1 MTGSCIVDMM
11 NNRRRS
17 HSATRLEIR
26 NRFAPRFSSSIRID
40 ATKLCTQSNECHFV
54 GIDMKRAYIK
64 EGAVQLTALDSL
76 LTSSRYFFLFSDLL
90 LIAKQKAANSYKLK
104 EKIRLDRIW
113 LVSNDCPHSFLI
125 GWPIYNFIAHF
136 ATEDQKQEWEMLLQQ
151 RILRSRAKFS
161 PKFTTIPV
169 SVLID
174 GRTQVMKKKIGMSQ
188 TTNEILRELIN
199 ELAIPMDEEVEL
211 SFDAGNGD
219 GISTLQGPECV
230 FCIVMEHVKNTGYRL
245 SEIQLEKIDAIPLI
259 QCRLVLAS
267 VGNSH
272 SSTSSIVSHFKR
284 VLSRSES
291 RRFFGRPLEGSSPP
305 QPVLTMI
312 DHLMLHGVDIEGLFR
327 KSPKQSTVRMLRAQL
342 DRGSV
347 PDFYQFNPHVTAA
360 LLKEYLREIPGKL
373 LLSGNFELWASAM
386 EQTLDCQKSIRRLL
400 HMLPS
405 AHSALLS
412 KFLQLLRAISNSPQS
427 KMTAQSLAV
436 CVAPSLL
443 DNPKGDSATSWLPD
457 LAEYLIV
464 NAPFLL
470 EPFKDIQLA
479 ISSSVSNDSGLSDVD
494 LCLETSVSNSD
505 SGVIGSP
512 ASSCSLGISQSPKLI
527 YSKWEHRPLQ
537 TSSSGCFVSSVS
549 TEGEEEE
556 IGTEVE
562 QDDDKTP
569 VLSRENSDVQN
580 KVITP
585 MWKWKKSEE
594 QRKIEEKTFSRG
606 PSICSNSSRRNT
618 DENRS
623 TEWKLRREFGTSSP
637 CRRKIEGSPASLHR
651 SGTLEGSP
659 SSNRKSVT
667 FDPESPVLVR
677 KSSTISTG
685 SLHSDSTLQTVVP
698 TDLPESPILLRRGSS
713 KRAERSPIVQ
723 RKTTNSMIDS
733 GIHFASPLPPRRR
746 EVEAQGLNSSLTRRK
761 DLETNSHS
769 PVIRR
774 KESLFSQV
782 RHESFRRQSEN
793 NSSEPGPSSM
803 RDNVTRKYSF
813 PEGKIWYVDEGSAY
827 HYGKES
833 VLLETSQ
840 MPVIASPILR
850 TTNTHNKLLVRRASE
865 RIGNAE
871 TTVSKL
877 FSRQSPPLKSDL
889 KQSSTSAININSIS
903 NKSEVN
909 NPKDITVRSNLEN
922 RNRDSKMEISITS
935 TAEFRHLAVNEVK
948 KAAITNNNRIQP
960 KSPKQSP
967 IKEEV
972 NKYNSTE
979 ATAISVKNDLGPRIS
994 LQQRESIISSN
1005 VRIRKKTRS
1014 ILMEPLEVN
1023 WSVDEIRSKFQK
1035 ASEPPPFLDTIYS
1048 TYSLKQI

>member
-1 MTGSCIVDMM
+1 
-11 NNRRRS
+11 
-17 HSATRLEIR
+17 
-26 NRFAPRFSSSIRID
+26 
-40 ATKLCTQSNECHFV
+40 
-54 GIDMKRAYIK
+54 MKRAYIK

-90 LIAKQKAANSYKLK
+90 LIAKQKATNSYKLK

-136 ATEDQKQEWEMLLQQ
+136 ATEDQKQEWEMLLQR
-151 RILRSRAKFS
+151 RILRSRAKIL
-161 PKFTTIPV
+161 PRFTTIPV

-174 GRTQVMKKKIGMSQ
+174 GRAQVMKKKIGISQ
-188 TTNEILRELIN
+188 TTNEILHELVN
-199 ELAIPMDEEVEL
+199 ELAIPVEEEVEL

-245 SEIQLEKIDAIPLI
+245 SEIQLEKIDALPLI

-267 VGNSH
+267 AGNSH

-386 EQTLDCQKSIRRLL
+386 EQTIDCQKAVRRLL

-405 AHSALLS
+405 SHSALLS
-412 KFLQLLRAISNSPQS
+412 KFLRLLRAIANSPQS

-443 DNPKGDSATSWLPD
+443 DNPKGGSATSWLPD

-470 EPFKDIQLA
+470 EPFKDVQLA

-505 SGVIGSP
+505 SGLIGSP
-512 ASSCSLGISQSPKLI
+512 VSSCSLGVSQSPKLT

-537 TSSSGCFVSSVS
+537 TSSSGYLVSNSTS
-549 TEGEEEE
+549 TEGEEEEE

-562 QDDDKTP
+562 PEDDDKTP

-580 KVITP
+580 KSITP
-585 MWKWKKSEE
+585 VWKWEKDEKK
-594 QRKIEEKTFSRG
+594 KIEEKSFSRGPSICSIEEKSFSRGPSICSTEEKSFSRG

-618 DENRS
+618 IISDENGDKRC
-623 TEWKLRREFGTSSP
+623 TEWKSRREFGTSSP
-637 CRRKIEGSPASLHR
+637 CRRKIEGSPASLRR
-651 SGTLEGSP
+651 SGTLDGSP

-667 FDPESPVLVR
+667 FDPESPVLAR
-677 KSSTISTG
+677 KSSTISTA
-685 SLHSDSTLQTVVP
+685 SLHSDSTLQTSVP

-723 RKTTNSMIDS
+723 RKTATSVIDS

-746 EVEAQGLNSSLTRRK
+746 EVETQGLNSPLARRK
-761 DLETNSHS
+761 DLETSSHS

-774 KESLFSQV
+774 KESLLAQT
-782 RHESFRRQSEN
+782 RRESFRRQSEN
-793 NSSEPGPSSM
+793 SNNEPGPSSV
-803 RDNVTRKYSF
+803 RHNVARKYSF
-813 PEGKIWYVDEGSAY
+813 PEGKIWYVDDASIY
-827 HYGKES
+827 HHHDDEENA
-833 VLLETSQ
+833 LLETKSFQ
-840 MPVIASPILR
+840 MPLIASPILR
-850 TTNTHNKLLVRRASE
+850 TSNTHNKILARRALE
-865 RIGNAE
+865 RIGGAE
-871 TTVSKL
+871 TTASKL
-877 FSRQSPPLKSDL
+877 LSRQSPPHKSDL
-889 KQSSTSAININSIS
+889 KQNNASVIDLNLIS
-903 NKSEVN
+903 NTTDAN
-909 NPKDITVRSNLEN
+909 NSKDTTIRTNPEN
-922 RNRDSKMEISITS
+922 RNHNGKVEVELRYS
-935 TAEFRHLAVNEVK
+935 TANEIRKVVEATNTNRIPSKLPKQSLIQKEVK
-948 KAAITNNNRIQP
+948 KCNNI
-960 KSPKQSP
+960 
-967 IKEEV
+967 EV
-972 NKYNSTE
+972 T
-979 ATAISVKNDLGPRIS
+979 ATHIKNDVGPRVP
-994 LQQRESIISSN
+994 LQQRESTISN
-1005 VRIRKKTRS
+1005 GVRIRKKTRS
-1014 ILMEPLEVN
+1014 ILMESLEVN

-1048 TYSLKQI
+1048 SIH

>member
-1 MTGSCIVDMM
+1 MKFLVPKIFDSSYPFDMY
-11 NNRRRS
+11 
-17 HSATRLEIR
+17 
-26 NRFAPRFSSSIRID
+26 
-40 ATKLCTQSNECHFV
+40 LC
-54 GIDMKRAYIK
+54 R
-64 EGAVQLTALDSL
+64 
-76 LTSSRYFFLFSDLL
+76 
-90 LIAKQKAANSYKLK
+90 AANSYKLK

-136 ATEDQKQEWEMLLQQ
+136 AEVNLVKTYGTEDQKREWEMLLQQ
-151 RILRSRAKFS
+151 RILRSRAKIS
-161 PKFTTIPV
+161 PRFTTIPV

-174 GRTQVMKKKIGMSQ
+174 GRTQVMKKKIGISQ
-188 TTNEILRELIN
+188 TTNEILRELVN
-199 ELAIPMDEEVEL
+199 ELAIPVEEEVEL

-245 SEIQLEKIDAIPLI
+245 SEIQLEKIDALPLI

-267 VGNSH
+267 AGNSY

-386 EQTLDCQKSIRRLL
+386 EQTLDCQKAVLRLL

-405 AHSALLS
+405 AHSALLA
-412 KFLQLLRAISNSPQS
+412 KFLRLLRAIANSPQS

-470 EPFKDIQLA
+470 EPFRDVQLA

-505 SGVIGSP
+505 SGIIGSP
-512 ASSCSLGISQSPKLI
+512 VSSCSLGVSQSPKLT

-537 TSSSGCFVSSVS
+537 TSSSGYFVSGSIS
-549 TEGEEEE
+549 TEGEEEEE

-562 QDDDKTP
+562 PEDDDKTP

-580 KVITP
+580 KSTTP
-585 MWKWKKSEE
+585 VWKWRRSEE
-594 QRKIEEKTFSRG
+594 ERKVEEKSFSRG
-606 PSICSNSSRRNT
+606 PSICSNSSRRNAVVN
-618 DENRS
+618 DENGDKRG
-623 TEWKLRREFGTSSP
+623 TEWKFRREFGTSSP
-637 CRRKIEGSPASLHR
+637 CRRKIEGSPASLRR
-651 SGTLEGSP
+651 SVTLDGSP
-659 SSNRKSVT
+659 SSNRKSVK
-667 FDPESPVLVR
+667 FDPESPVLAR
-677 KSSTISTG
+677 KSSTISTA
-685 SLHSDSTLQTVVP
+685 SLHSDSTLQTLAP
-698 TDLPESPILLRRGSS
+698 TELPESPILLHRGSS

-723 RKTTNSMIDS
+723 RKTTTSMINS

-746 EVEAQGLNSSLTRRK
+746 EMEAQNLNLNSPLTRRK
-761 DLETNSHS
+761 DLESNSHS

-774 KESLFSQV
+774 KESLLAQT
-782 RHESFRRQSEN
+782 RRESFRRQTEN
-793 NSSEPGPSSM
+793 NNNEPGPSNI
-803 RDNVTRKYSF
+803 RDSVTRKYSF
-813 PEGKIWYVDEGSAY
+813 PEGKIWYVDDAGAY
-827 HYGKES
+827 HHHGAE
-833 VLLETSQ
+833 ETKSLQ

-850 TTNTHNKLLVRRASE
+850 ANNTHNKLLVRRASE

-871 TTVSKL
+871 TTASKQ
-877 FSRQSPPLKSDL
+877 FSRQSTPRKSDS
-889 KQSSTSAININSIS
+889 KQNSASVIDLNLIC
-903 NKSEVN
+903 NKSDTDN
-909 NPKDITVRSNLEN
+909 SKDITVRCNPEN
-922 RNRDSKMEISITS
+922 RSGNNKAEAESRCSATSEIRKI
-935 TAEFRHLAVNEVK
+935 EV
-948 KAAITNNNRIQP
+948 INTNRIP
-960 KSPKQSP
+960 SKLSKQLL

-972 NKYNSTE
+972 KKCNSTE
-979 ATAISVKNDLGPRIS
+979 VTATTHVKNDVRPRVC
-994 LQQRESIISSN
+994 LQQRESAVSSS

-1035 ASEPPPFLDTIYS
+1035 ASEPPPLLDTTYS
-1048 TYSLKQI
+1048 SYSLK

>member
-1 MTGSCIVDMM
+1 
-11 NNRRRS
+11 
-17 HSATRLEIR
+17 
-26 NRFAPRFSSSIRID
+26 
-40 ATKLCTQSNECHFV
+40 
-54 GIDMKRAYIK
+54 
-64 EGAVQLTALDSL
+64 
-76 LTSSRYFFLFSDLL
+76 
-90 LIAKQKAANSYKLK
+90 
-104 EKIRLDRIW
+104 
-113 LVSNDCPHSFLI
+113 
-125 GWPIYNFIAHF
+125 
-136 ATEDQKQEWEMLLQQ
+136 MLLQQ

-161 PKFTTIPV
+161 PRFTTIPV
-169 SVLID
+169 AVFID

-188 TTNEILRELIN
+188 TTNEILRELVN
-199 ELAIPMDEEVEL
+199 ELAIPVEEEVEL

-245 SEIQLEKIDAIPLI
+245 SEIQLEKIDAVPLI

-267 VGNSH
+267 AGNNY

-312 DHLMLHGVDIEGLFR
+312 DHLMLHGVDVEGLFR

-373 LLSGNFELWASAM
+373 LLSGNFELWAAAM
-386 EQTLDCQKSIRRLL
+386 EQTLDCQKAIRKLL
-400 HMLPS
+400 YMLPS

-412 KFLQLLRAISNSPQS
+412 KFLRLLRAIANSPQS

-436 CVAPSLL
+436 CIAPSLL

-470 EPFKDIQLA
+470 EPFKDVQLA

-494 LCLETSVSNSD
+494 LCFETSVSNSD

-512 ASSCSLGISQSPKLI
+512 ASSCSLGVSQSPKLT
-527 YSKWEHRPLQ
+527 YNKWEHRPLQ
-537 TSSSGCFVSSVS
+537 TSSSGYFVSSIS

-562 QDDDKTP
+562 QDDNDKTP

-580 KVITP
+580 KSISP

-594 QRKIEEKTFSRG
+594 KRKIEEKLFSRG
-606 PSICSNSSRRNT
+606 PSICSNSSKRNAIT
-618 DENRS
+618 NDENNDKRN
-623 TEWKLRREFGTSSP
+623 TEWKFRREFGTSSP

-651 SGTLEGSP
+651 SGTLESSP
-659 SSNRKSVT
+659 SSNRKSVI
-667 FDPESPVLVR
+667 FDPESPVLAR
-677 KSSTISTG
+677 KSSTISTA
-685 SLHSDSTLQTVVP
+685 SLHSDSTLQTLVP

-713 KRAERSPIVQ
+713 KRADRSPIVQ
-723 RKTTNSMIDS
+723 RKTANSMIDS

-746 EVEAQGLNSSLTRRK
+746 ELEAQGLSSPLNRRK
-761 DLETNSHS
+761 DLETSSYS

-774 KESLFSQV
+774 KESLLSQT

-793 NSSEPGPSSM
+793 SNGDPGPSSI

-813 PEGKIWYVDEGSAY
+813 PEGKICYVDEESTYYHSAE
-827 HYGKES
+827 GE
-833 VLLETSQ
+833 LLERKSFQ

-850 TTNTHNKLLVRRASE
+850 TSNTHNKLLVRRASE
-865 RIGNAE
+865 RIGSAE
-871 TTVSKL
+871 AVVSKL
-877 FSRQSPPLKSDL
+877 LSRQSPPLKSDA
-889 KQSSTSAININSIS
+889 KQSSVSVIDLHSIASKSDANS
-903 NKSEVN
+903 
-909 NPKDITVRSNLEN
+909 PKDITVRSNPENHN
-922 RNRDSKMEISITS
+922 RNSKVEVYITS
-935 TAEFRHLAVNEVK
+935 NTEFRYSTVNEIR
-948 KAAITNNNRIQP
+948 KAAVINANSIQP
-960 KSPKQSP
+960 KLPKQPS
-967 IKEEV
+967 IKEA
-972 NKYNSTE
+972 NKCSSTE
-979 ATAISVKNDLGPRIS
+979 ATATSVKNDIRSRVPP
-994 LQQRESIISSN
+994 QQREPTVSSSS

-1023 WSVDEIRSKFQK
+1023 WSVDELRSKFQK
-1035 ASEPPPFLDTIYS
+1035 TSEPPPLLDTIYS
-1048 TYSLKQI
+1048 SYSLK

>member
-1 MTGSCIVDMM
+1 
-11 NNRRRS
+11 
-17 HSATRLEIR
+17 
-26 NRFAPRFSSSIRID
+26 
-40 ATKLCTQSNECHFV
+40 
-54 GIDMKRAYIK
+54 MKRAYIK

-136 ATEDQKQEWEMLLQQ
+136 ATEGQKREWEILLQQ
-151 RILRSRAKFS
+151 RILRSRAKIS
-161 PKFTTIPV
+161 PRFTTIPV

-188 TTNEILRELIN
+188 TTNEILRELVD
-199 ELAIPMDEEVEL
+199 ELAIPVEEEVEL

-245 SEIQLEKIDAIPLI
+245 SEIQLEKIDALSLI

-267 VGNSH
+267 AGNSH

-386 EQTLDCQKSIRRLL
+386 EQTLDCQKAVRRLL

-412 KFLQLLRAISNSPQS
+412 KFLRLLRAIANSPQS

-436 CVAPSLL
+436 CIAPSLL

-470 EPFKDIQLA
+470 EPFKDVQFA

-505 SGVIGSP
+505 SGVVESP
-512 ASSCSLGISQSPKLI
+512 ASSCSLGVSQSPKLT
-527 YSKWEHRPLQ
+527 YSKWEHRPLR
-537 TSSSGCFVSSVS
+537 TSSSGYFVNSSSIS
-549 TEGEEEE
+549 TEGEEEEEE

-562 QDDDKTP
+562 PEDDDKTP

-580 KVITP
+580 KSITP
-585 MWKWKKSEE
+585 LWKWEKNGAK
-594 QRKIEEKTFSRG
+594 RKIEEKSFSRG

-618 DENRS
+618 IINDENGDKRC
-623 TEWKLRREFGTSSP
+623 TEWKFRREFGTSSP
-637 CRRKIEGSPASLHR
+637 CRRKIEGSPASLRR
-651 SGTLEGSP
+651 SNTLDGSP
-659 SSNRKSVT
+659 SSSRKSVI
-667 FDPESPVLVR
+667 FDPESPLLAR
-677 KSSTISTG
+677 KSSTISTA
-685 SLHSDSTLQTVVP
+685 SLHSDSTLQTLLP
-698 TDLPESPILLRRGSS
+698 TDLPESPVLLRRGSS
-713 KRAERSPIVQ
+713 KRADKSPVVQ
-723 RKTTNSMIDS
+723 RKTTIPMIDS

-746 EVEAQGLNSSLTRRK
+746 EMEAQGVVNSPLIRRK
-761 DLETNSHS
+761 DLETNSYS
-769 PVIRR
+769 SVIRR
-774 KESLFSQV
+774 KESLLAQT
-782 RHESFRRQSEN
+782 RRESFRRQSEN
-793 NSSEPGPSSM
+793 TTNEPGPSSI
-803 RDNVTRKYSF
+803 RDTITRKYSF
-813 PEGKIWYVDEGSAY
+813 PEGKIRYIDDASTYHRHQQQQQQQHHNGAESA
-827 HYGKES
+827 
-833 VLLETSQ
+833 LLEMKSFQ

-850 TTNTHNKLLVRRASE
+850 TSNTHNKLLVRRASE
-865 RIGNAE
+865 RIGGAE
-871 TTVSKL
+871 TNASKL
-877 FSRQSPPLKSDL
+877 ISRQSPPHKAELKQNSASVIDLNLIPNKSD
-889 KQSSTSAININSIS
+889 A
-903 NKSEVN
+903 N
-909 NPKDITVRSNLEN
+909 NFKDITIRSNSEN
-922 RNRDSKMEISITS
+922 HNHNSKVGAELCYS
-935 TAEFRHLAVNEVK
+935 TANEVRK
-948 KAAITNNNRIQP
+948 VVEATNANRILP
-960 KSPKQSP
+960 KSPKQSM
-967 IKEEV
+967 IKKEV
-972 NKYNSTE
+972 KKCNDTE
-979 ATAISVKNDLGPRIS
+979 ATVIHVRNDVQPRMP
-994 LQQRESIISSN
+994 LQQRESTVSNN

-1035 ASEPPPFLDTIYS
+1035 AEPPPLLDTIYS
-1048 TYSLKQI
+1048 NYSLK